1 MGNEAKLDITKILGT
16 STAKFF
22 KSEAGKALVQAE
34 LAKLF
39 EDVGFEGLQYLTN
52 EEATEKTPTESKPKA
67 SKPPKVDFKGQDKL
81 IEDLHE
87 HYDDFD
93 SSELAEASR
102 ELNEGRCGLYS
113 LVVTWASMNK
123 CPEATKW
130 AKAKGGNSKAL
141 RPWWKPI
148 RDRYLR
154 S

>member
-1 MGNEAKLDITKILGT
+1 MGTEAKLDITKILAN

-22 KSEAGKALVQAE
+22 ESEAGKALIQAE

-52 EEATEKTPTESKPKA
+52 EEATEKTPKESKSKA
-67 SKPPKVDFKGQDKL
+67 SKPPKVAFKGQDKL
-81 IEDLHE
+81 IEDLHV

-102 ELNEGRCGLYS
+102 ELHKGRCGLYS
-113 LVVTWASMNK
+113 LVLTWASLNK
-123 CPEATKW
+123 NSAATKW
-130 AKAKGGNSKAL
+130 AKSKGSSKAL
-141 RPWWKPI
+141 RPWWK
-148 RDRYLR
+148 LQ

>member
-1 MGNEAKLDITKILGT
+1 MEKLDITKILAK

-22 KSEAGKALVQAE
+22 ESEAGKALIQAE
-34 LAKLF
+34 LAKLL
-39 EDVGFEGLQYLTN
+39 EGEELLEYLTT
-52 EEATEKTPTESKPKA
+52 EETPTESKPKTKQKA

>member
-1 MGNEAKLDITKILGT
+1 MEKLDITKILAK

-22 KSEAGKALVQAE
+22 ESEAGKALIQAE
-34 LAKLF
+34 LAKLL
-39 EDVGFEGLQYLTN
+39 EGEELLEYLTT
-52 EEATEKTPTESKPKA
+52 EETPTESKPKTKQKA

-113 LVVTWASMNK
+113 LVLTWASMNK